1 MPMLR
6 RALICAPAVAF
17 LALTILFTPFAES
30 TADPAPETPALAA
43 SVTEINRQRLIQTLD
58 QTIADDLAQRYALG
72 MIAVAPPPAHAART
86 NKNFWTI
93 AELPQP
99 QICFVPGTPPNDID
113 AVMRQMPWYN
123 GGLSGPRFNQVSRWS
138 VTATDGGT
146 GNEGDPIT
154 LTYSF
159 PPDGTTIPQLLSGFP
174 SRPNDF
180 NAWMNGIY
188 GSQAVWQPI
197 YDEVFV
203 RWSELTGI
211 SYTFEPNDDGVNLN
225 QNPGILG
232 VRGDVRIAGMLL
244 DGNSGTLAY
253 NNFPD
258 DGDMVFDTGDGFYA
272 DTSNDSLGLRNVIAH
287 EHGHGIGQAHVCPI
301 NGSKLMEPFINLGFD
316 GPQHDEVRN
325 AHSFYGDT
333 AEPNNSVAQATALA
347 PFSVPEARIL
357 GNEPAPFFNEGATL
371 SIDANGEVDVFEVT
385 VNAQAS
391 LSITLFAIGLVYE
404 DTPQACGGAPGSCCT
419 GSFTDSESQANLAV
433 EVIGTDGTTVI
444 ASANNTAAGNDEL
457 LSNIILD
464 APGTYYVRVSEAGGV
479 SQPQL
484 YQLLINAAELPFI
497 PLAIE
502 LPNGAPQALMPG
514 MSTDFDVVIT
524 ENEEA
529 LVPGSATLA
538 FRYGPGA
545 FQTTPLVPNGGNA
558 FIATLPPANC
568 DDTPEFFIQ
577 AEGDQSGLIAFPE
590 NGGTQPLTA
599 IVGAIGTALSNDGEL
614 IGGFVA
620 TGDAVEGIW
629 ENDFPEGNDRGDPP
643 VDFDGSGRCW
653 LTETDP
659 NDVNSDIDD
668 GSTTL
673 TSPIVDVSG
682 LGSPTVSYA
691 RWFDNTAGSSP
702 NQDVMAVEVSDDG
715 GNSWTLLEVVGP
727 GGPEAAGGWVFVTFE
742 IAQFVTPNE
751 NFRIRWTASDTAPG
765 SVVEAGIDAISIN
778 GIDCEDPILPP
789 PAPPTNVAASDNTLC
804 NAIDISWDASAEA
817 TSYDVY
823 RNDIDDA
830 NTATLIASGLAG
842 LGFTDTPATSGF
854 YFVQACND
862 NGCSDFSASDAGSA
876 GPAGDFNLDGA
887 VNGLDIGGMVDA
899 LINTGD
905 LCGDLDGNAATEL
918 ADIADFTA
926 LLLGS

>member
-1 MPMLR
+1 MSIIR
-6 RALICAPAVAF
+6 RALICAPAVACVAFVAF
-17 LALTILFTPFAES
+17 LTSGAASPPTR
-30 TADPAPETPALAA
+30 APEPSGADTTFVE
-43 SVTEINRQRLIQTLD
+43 SNRQRLIETLD
-58 QTIADDLAQRYALG
+58 QTIAHDLAQRHALG
-72 MIAVAPPPAHAART
+72 MIAVAPNQQPALRT
-86 NKNFWTI
+86 NQNFWTL

-99 QICFVPGTPPNDID
+99 QICFVPGTTPSDVD
-113 AVMRQMPWYN
+113 SVMRQLPWYN
-123 GGLSGPRFNQVSRWS
+123 GGLGGPRFNQVSRWS

-159 PPDGTTIPQLLSGFP
+159 PPDGTTIPQLLSNFP

-197 YDEVFV
+197 YDGVFA

-211 SYTFEPNDDGVNLN
+211 DYTFEPNDDGVNLN

-258 DGDMVFDTGDGFYA
+258 DGDMVFDTGDAFYN
-272 DTSNDSLGLRNVIAH
+272 DVSNDSLGLRNVISH

-301 NGSKLMEPFINLGFD
+301 NNTKLMEPFINLGFD
-316 GPQHDEVRN
+316 GPQHDDLRN
-325 AHSFYGDT
+325 AHGFYGDPF
-333 AEPNNSVAQATALA
+333 EPNNSVAQATALA
-347 PFSVPEARIL
+347 PFSVPEARLL
-357 GNEPAPFFNEGATL
+357 GQEPAPFLIGGSTL

-385 VNAQAS
+385 VNARAS
-391 LSITLFAIGLVYE
+391 LSITLLPVGFIYE
-404 DTPQACGGAPGSCCT
+404 DTPQACGGLVGACCT
-419 GSFTDSESQANLAV
+419 GSFTDSEIQADLAV
-433 EVIGTDGTTVI
+433 EVIDTDGATVL
-444 ASANNTAAGNDEL
+444 AAANDTVAGIDETLNNVVLDAAG
-457 LSNIILD
+457 
-464 APGTYYVRVSEAGGV
+464 TYFVRVSEAGSV

-484 YQLLINAAELPFI
+484 YELLISTAELPFI
-497 PLAIE
+497 PLTIE
-502 LPNGAPQALMPG
+502 LPNGAPEALMPG
-514 MSTDFDVVIT
+514 MNTDFDVTIIN
-524 ENEEA
+524 NEEA
-529 LVPGSATLA
+529 LVPGSASLR
-538 FRYGPGA
+538 FRYAGGA
-545 FQTTPLVPNGGNA
+545 FQTAPLVANGGNS
-558 FIATLPPANC
+558 FTATLPPANC

-577 AEGDQSGLIAFPE
+577 VEGDQSGLITLPDT
-590 NGGTQPLTA
+590 GGNNPLTA
-599 IVGAIGTALSNDGEL
+599 IVGSNATELSNNGEV

-659 NDVNSDIDD
+659 NDINSDIDD

-673 TSPIVDVSG
+673 TSPIVDISA
-682 LGSPTVSYA
+682 LGNPTVSYA
-691 RWFDNTAGSSP
+691 RWFDNTAGAEP

-715 GNSWTLLEVVGP
+715 GSSWTLLEVIGP
-727 GGPEAAGGWVFVTFE
+727 AGPEAAGGWVFVSFE
-742 IAQFVTPNE
+742 ISQFVTPTA
-751 NFRIRWTASDTAPG
+751 NFRIRWTASDNAPG
-765 SVVEAGIDAISIN
+765 SVVEAGIDAISIS
-778 GIDCEDPILPP
+778 GIDCEDPVMPP

-823 RNDIDDA
+823 RNDVDDA
-830 NTATLIASGLAG
+830 NSATLIASGLAG
-842 LGFTDTPATSGF
+842 LSFTDTPATSGF

-862 NGCSDFSASDAGSA
+862 NGCSVFSASDAGSA
-876 GPAGDFNLDGA
+876 GPAGDFNLDGV
-887 VNGLDIGGMVDA
+887 VNGLDISGMVDA
-899 LINTGD
+899 LVNTGD